1 MKFVS
6 SLTPAEKITLQE
18 AAKKHP
24 SYRTRQRCE
33 ALLLSHKG
41 STIVQLCE
49 VFGISRNTA
58 GIWINNWETKGFVGL
73 LDGKRDGRP
82 RILSESEEKSLIGYV
97 SENPHQLK
105 AAAAKLERETGKKAS
120 YDTYKRALKRG
131 GWCGKGAGGR

>member
-73 LDGKRDGRP
+73 LDGKRDVHLLYLP
-82 RILSESEEKSLIGYV
+82 KYSPELNLIEILWRKIKYEWLPLQAFSSYCEIKKHV
-97 SENPHQLK
+97 SDILGQYGSKEFTITF
-105 AAAAKLERETGKKAS
+105 A
-120 YDTYKRALKRG
+120 
-131 GWCGKGAGGR
+131 